1 MKLKFNLR
9 FIKMY
14 MNIVLEFNEFC
25 IVVFLIMINFWLVMF
40 VFIFEL
46 FFLNKFFCKNLFRKF
61 V

>member
-25 IVVFLIMINFWLVMF
+25 IVVFLIMINIWLVMF

-46 FFLNKFFCKNLFRKF
+46 FFLNKFFCENLFRKF